1 MLKLIYTENSFY
13 LERLAQSLEEWVTTR
28 TLVSLR
34 AGASFYIEPS
44 TASFL
49 LPADLPHLRELEV
62 FVQQDTTDAI
72 AESGAE
78 AFGHAFAKGDAA
90 RTRTPIALSICD
102 AQYVEVSLQ
111 GTWLTSD
118 PEDEEG
124 IFVTAMNYAVEFFL
138 YQLWQEAN
146 HRASVPK
153 D

>member
-49 LPADLPHLRELEV
+49 LPADLPHLRQLEV
-62 FVQQDTTDAI
+62 FVRQDTTDAI
-72 AESGAE
+72 AFGAAE
-78 AFGHAFAKGDAA
+78 AFGHAA
-90 RTRTPIALSICD
+90 RTPIALSICD
-102 AQYVEVSLQ
+102 AEYVEVSLQ

>member
-49 LPADLPHLRELEV
+49 LPADLPHLRQLEV
-62 FVQQDTTDAI
+62 FVRQDKTDAI
-72 AESGAE
+72 AFGA
-78 AFGHAFAKGDAA
+78 A
-90 RTRTPIALSICD
+90 TPIALSICD
-102 AQYVEVSLQ
+102 AEYVEVSLQ

>member
-49 LPADLPHLRELEV
+49 LPADLPHLRQLEV
-62 FVQQDTTDAI
+62 FVRQDQTDA
-72 AESGAE
+72 
-78 AFGHAFAKGDAA
+78 
-90 RTRTPIALSICD
+90 IALSICD
-102 AQYVEVSLQ
+102 AEYVEVSLQ

-138 YQLWQEAN
+138 DQLWQEAN

>member
-34 AGASFYIEPS
+34 AGASFYIEPT

-49 LPADLPHLRELEV
+49 LPANLPHLRELEV
-62 FVQQDTTDAI
+62 FVGQDTTDAI
-72 AESGAE
+72 AESGAS
-78 AFGHAFAKGDAA
+78 
-90 RTRTPIALSICD
+90 PIALSICD
-102 AQYVEVSLQ
+102 GEYVEVSLE

-118 PEDEEG
+118 PEDQEG

-138 YQLWQEAN
+138 YQLWKEAN

>member
-49 LPADLPHLRELEV
+49 LPANLPHLRQLEV
-62 FVQQDTTDAI
+62 FVRQDKTDA
-72 AESGAE
+72 
-78 AFGHAFAKGDAA
+78 
-90 RTRTPIALSICD
+90 IALSICD
-102 AQYVEVSLQ
+102 AEYVEVSLQ

>member
-49 LPADLPHLRELEV
+49 LPADLPQLRQLEV
-62 FVQQDTTDAI
+62 FVRQDKTDA
-72 AESGAE
+72 
-78 AFGHAFAKGDAA
+78 
-90 RTRTPIALSICD
+90 IALSICD
-102 AQYVEVSLQ
+102 AEYVEVSLQ